1 MQSFIG
7 HLTSRFIIHMVA
19 WEWCIFQVM
28 QEVCSHPSSH
38 SENIL
43 HRLEEKRLSDC
54 RLSMI
59 ISNQFLQDS
68 WRQGSKAVDGTGDS
82 LEPNSEILS
91 CHDLPMKSMDID
103 GYDRFKY
110 MACIECIVA
119 CACQAKV
126 LRAPRCSVGSGAPTI
141 PCLEPQERLEE
152 FSAATWIWEYW
163 PLVTCEK
170 WQY

>member
-1 MQSFIG
+1 
-7 HLTSRFIIHMVA
+7 LKLR
-19 WEWCIFQVM
+19 
-28 QEVCSHPSSH
+28 EV
-38 SENIL
+38 
-43 HRLEEKRLSDC
+43 
-54 RLSMI
+54 
-59 ISNQFLQDS
+59 ISNLAGVAKWLALFGMNLPYLDYEFQNFRISLFWHLSNRNCCQHCSLRTASGLASTGAELGTAKARDNMA
-68 WRQGSKAVDGTGDS
+68 RQGSKAVDGTGDS

-152 FSAATWIWEYW
+152 FSAATWI
-163 PLVTCEK
+163 
-170 WQY
+170 